1 MNSKH
6 EMPIYMRIA
15 IDLAGRIHKGEFKK
29 QTKLRGRSLLASE
42 YNVSPETIRRAIRIL
57 EDTNIVRVVHGSGI
71 FIESNENVEM
81 FIERFKIKETI
92 LDYKDKLSALMN
104 EKDKIDN
111 EINQITQDIIDYSIR
126 LKNSDQILPQEI
138 QLSENSHFIGKCI
151 QELSVWQSTGV
162 TVVGIRRK
170 DELIISPG
178 PYATFQLCDR
188 IVVVGGADS
197 IKRFID
203 YMNFTG

>member
-1 MNSKH
+1 MNLKH

-15 IDLAGRIHKGEFKK
+15 VDLAGRIHKGEFEK
-29 QTKLRGRSLLASE
+29 QPKLKGRSSLASD

-71 FIESNENVEM
+71 FIESYENVEM

-104 EKDKIDN
+104 EKVRIDN
-111 EINQITQDIIDYSIR
+111 EINQIIQDIVDYSIR

-138 QLSENSHFIGKCI
+138 QLSDQSHFIGKCV
-151 QELSVWQSTGV
+151 QELGVWQSTGV
-162 TVVGIRRK
+162 TIVGIRRK

-178 PYATFQLCDR
+178 PYAKFQHDDR
-188 IVVVGGADS
+188 IVVVGSVDS

-203 YMNFTG
+203 YMNFTE